1 MKKVL
6 LTVAAAFA
14 GMAMFATDLTHQ
26 DSVAIFWKAK
36 TLATKK
42 PTLVVFD
49 YSDTTFAHGL
59 NFKNFWTQHSEG
71 TKTDPLDGVYKVDW
85 DKTEKALVINF
96 DYSKQTGDNYSA
108 VLNYTW
114 VDKIMNSTSFNPFLG
129 KDSSTK
135 DSVKGI
141 MLDMSKNKDA
151 GRKLVINC
159 KVVGVSDKAQIRFD
173 LSDANGRQSNQIS
186 PKHTILPSS
195 DYQDITFDWGVDAN
209 GNDNWNQDVTELT
222 DGWSSAWL
230 DVDNGRSV
238 GVVGKL
244 INGLPGIGAGGADL
258 IKLDTSC
265 IVKWN
270 IQFNDGS
277 IAAAAADKTFKLY
290 VKTIKIGDQLASEA
304 NTHTF
309 GGPNGSVASKIVK
322 AAKKITPNVGSKF
335 AFEGKGTMVNILG
348 QVVATG
354 TNSIDASSVAGG
366 VYYIIIDGVASKV
379 IVK

>member
-14 GMAMFATDLTHQ
+14 GMAMFATDMTHQ
-26 DSVAIFWKAK
+26 DSVAFFWKAK
-36 TLATKK
+36 TFATKR
-42 PTLVVFD
+42 PTLIVFD

-71 TKTDPLDGVYKVDW
+71 ATIDPLDGVYKYDW
-85 DKTEKALVINF
+85 DKTEQALKISF
-96 DYSKQTGDNYSA
+96 DYSKQSGDNYSA

-114 VDKIMNSTSFNPFLG
+114 VDQVKDASSTSFNPFLQ
-129 KDSSTK
+129 K
-135 DSVKGI
+135 DSVVGI
-141 MLDMSKNKDA
+141 MLDMSKAKKA
-151 GRKLVINC
+151 VGRKLVIHC

-173 LSDANGRQSNQIS
+173 LSDANGRQSNMYS
-186 PKHTILPSS
+186 PKHTVLPSS
-195 DYQDITFDWGVDAN
+195 DYQDITFDWGLDA
-209 GNDNWNQDVTELT
+209 DESDDWNQNVSALV
-222 DGWSSAWL
+222 DGYSSKWL
-230 DVDNGRSV
+230 DIDNGRSV
-238 GVVGKL
+238 GVVGKP

-258 IKLDTSC
+258 IKLDSSC

-270 IQFNDGS
+270 IQLNDGK
-277 IAAAAADKTFKLY
+277 IAAAAADKAFQLY
-290 VKTIKIGDQLASEA
+290 VKTIKIGDQLAEDA
-304 NTHTF
+304 DTHTF
-309 GGPNGSVASKIVK
+309 GGPLGTASKIVK

-354 TNSIDASSVAGG
+354 TNSIDASSVADG